1 MDSRLDRQQDEL
13 GEETFPS
20 PSSAGQSAGEEAM
33 EESMPVQFSI
43 VKVFSATKS
52 KDRER
57 LGERVTT
64 WLAAN
69 PTLQVVKTSVTQTS
83 DRGFHCLSLVLFC
96 VALS

>member
-1 MDSRLDRQQDEL
+1 MDSRLSRREEEV

-20 PSSAGQSAGEEAM
+20 SASVGQSAGQVVEDP
-33 EESMPVQFSI
+33 MPVQFSI

-57 LGERVTT
+57 LGERVTS

-69 PTLQVVKTSVTQTS
+69 PTLEVVKSSVTQSS
-83 DRGFHCLSLVLFC
+83 DRNFHCLSLVLFC

>member
-1 MDSRLDRQQDEL
+1 MDSRLSRQQDEL

-20 PSSAGQSAGEEAM
+20 PGSAGQSAGEAP
-33 EESMPVQFSI
+33 MPVQFSI

-57 LGERVTT
+57 LGDRVTT

-69 PTLQVVKTSVTQTS
+69 PTLEVVRASVTQTS

>member
-1 MDSRLDRQQDEL
+1 LSRQQDEL

-20 PSSAGQSAGEEAM
+20 PASAGQSAGDDP
-33 EESMPVQFSI
+33 MPAQFSI

-57 LGERVTT
+57 LGDRVTT

-69 PTLQVVKTSVTQTS
+69 PTLEVVRTSVTQTS